1 MRRPILP
8 TAPPVP
14 IEALQK
20 AAEEQPAEP
29 GPQVRLGWALYGAG
43 RLQEA
48 RQVLEAASRR
58 HPKDLELSYALALT
72 LKRAGDSEAARKQ
85 FQAVF
90 GLVGAVSDRTRAAVL
105 RRIVR
110 GHLNMLELGR
120 WDLEKEIWGRA

>member
-8 TAPPVP
+8 KAPPVP
-14 IEALQK
+14 IEALQQA
-20 AAEEQPAEP
+20 AAEQPDEA
-29 GPQVRLGWALYGAG
+29 GPQFRLGWALYGAG

-48 RQVLEAASRR
+48 RQVLEPAGRR
-58 HPKDLELSYALALT
+58 HPKDLEVLYALALT

-90 GLVGAVSDRTRAAVL
+90 ELVGAVADRTRAAVL

-110 GHLNMLELGR
+110 GHLNMLERGR